1 MKNIAYIILFIST
14 TALAQDIDL
23 NMLIEE
29 TQLQPKLSNPD
40 DFALFW
46 WIPNEFW
53 IGSFQQD
60 PSIDQA
66 TLDEFINIV
75 SPYTMFV
82 AVHGK
87 MNVLGTFSFESK
99 DAIMKKSAYDRA
111 YHGVT
116 TEFKCKSAS
125 KSATAKY
132 KCNDGT
138 WVIDGGGK
146 PLKCKETGDCN
157 GSPNLGKYTYGNGLG
172 EEKSGKEG
180 ETLKFGCAYGLHI
193 QSWSKT
199 KSKVPF
205 ICKNGEWVPPSGQE
219 FKKENGLA
227 CGKYG

>member
-1 MKNIAYIILFIST
+1 MKKIVYIILFIST
-14 TALAQDIDL
+14 TVATQEIDL

-99 DAIMKKSAYDRA
+99 DTIMKKFKIFDSYNNSYYPLTDYEISAEAKDFIQLMKPYFSQMMGQFGENMQFFLFPSNNK
-111 YHGVT
+111 YNSEIVKLQSNGFF
-116 TEFKCKSAS
+116 EFEYEN
-125 KSATAKY
+125 TRHKY
-132 KCNDGT
+132 RLPLGALMPKKTCYACHEKFKGNYLYCPWDGSL
-138 WVIDGGGK
+138 
-146 PLKCKETGDCN
+146 LK
-157 GSPNLGKYTYGNGLG
+157 
-172 EEKSGKEG
+172 
-180 ETLKFGCAYGLHI
+180 
-193 QSWSKT
+193 
-199 KSKVPF
+199 
-205 ICKNGEWVPPSGQE
+205 
-219 FKKENGLA
+219 
-227 CGKYG
+227 

>member
-99 DAIMKKSAYDRA
+99 DAIMKKFKIFDSYNNSYYPLNNDEISAEAKDFIQLMKPYFSQMMGQFGENMQFFLFPSNNK
-111 YHGVT
+111 YNSEIVKLQSNGFF
-116 TEFKCKSAS
+116 EFEYENTKH
-125 KSATAKY
+125 KY
-132 KCNDGT
+132 RLPLGALMPKKTCYGCYETFKGNYLYCPWDGNL
-138 WVIDGGGK
+138 
-146 PLKCKETGDCN
+146 LK
-157 GSPNLGKYTYGNGLG
+157 
-172 EEKSGKEG
+172 
-180 ETLKFGCAYGLHI
+180 
-193 QSWSKT
+193 
-199 KSKVPF
+199 
-205 ICKNGEWVPPSGQE
+205 
-219 FKKENGLA
+219 
-227 CGKYG
+227 